1 MLAIFSSI
9 GLPGLNGFVGEFL
22 IFLGV
27 FGTSPILSAFATSS
41 IILGAAYMLWMFQ
54 RVMFGKSEKEIKF
67 DFKKLRANEILVLVP
82 ISLLIIILG
91 VYPKPILNKIE
102 PTVLSYIEL
111 IKTKNS
117 SNNLALFK

>member
-1 MLAIFSSI
+1 
-9 GLPGLNGFVGEFL
+9 
-22 IFLGV
+22 
-27 FGTSPILSAFATSS
+27 
-41 IILGAAYMLWMFQ
+41 MLWMFQ

-91 VYPKPILNKIE
+91 VYQKPILNKIE